1 MLMKTT
7 PLTMARPAAP
17 AADLADADAHAR
29 LAAQIFDRGFHAV
42 AARFSG
48 GLSRISLSLAY
59 TDWALHMATQPANAG
74 RLALAAQR
82 GALQW
87 WSECLAGGCV
97 ANIEGDA
104 RFASGPLPPSR
115 TPTARPR
122 PGGVTPPPCAA

>member
-59 TDWALHMATQPANAG
+59 TDWALHMATQPANA
-74 RLALAAQR
+74 RRSAHCDAPCR
-82 GALQW
+82 
-87 WSECLAGGCV
+87 CCV
-97 ANIEGDA
+97 RTRACTLRPCRSA
-104 RFASGPLPPSR
+104 RIR
-115 TPTARPR
+115 IR
-122 PGGVTPPPCAA
+122 